1 MNHSRLQTSVLQLT
15 NRFYLQPF
23 IYIVGVVGTGMTMAL
38 LPYATST
45 TAIYTVCAVSGIF
58 SACFIGIWNSL
69 VKDEVGSAN
78 FYVVYSH
85 SLGVCGVVQFLVTIL
100 VVFLVQSGSS
110 GGQQSYGDLLVI
122 FGSIMSMAAI
132 PIFGILI
139 CNAVS
144 GNCRIDPS
152 LDNAQNQKLDV
163 EKEAPTICSIGT
175 LDPKAELDS
184 GSSCH
189 SSCKSDSE

>member
-1 MNHSRLQTSVLQLT
+1 
-15 NRFYLQPF
+15 
-23 IYIVGVVGTGMTMAL
+23 MTMAL
-38 LPYATST
+38 LPHATST
-45 TAIYTVCAVSGIF
+45 VAIYTVCAVSGVF

-85 SLGVCGVVQFLVTIL
+85 SLAVCGVVQFLVTIL

-110 GGQQSYGDLLVI
+110 GGQQQSYGDLLVI

-144 GNCRIDPS
+144 GNCGVDPNEPKS
-152 LDNAQNQKLDV
+152 PSSQKLEAD
-163 EKEAPTICSIGT
+163 KEAAKSICSLGAT
-175 LDPKAELDS
+175 KPKADLES
-184 GSSCH
+184 GSSCQC
-189 SSCKSDSE
+189 SSLSESE